1 VTSTIWRDRART
13 AALAL
18 VVFALAHNL
27 TFLLTFGE
35 GSDAALARTGHGA
48 QWTATVVLVV
58 VLALAL
64 VAAGALR
71 LAQLSRLAGAVDRAE
86 SPSAGT
92 RTKLRLIGRAWLQI
106 LVGALALFVAA
117 ENLEHVAAGL
127 VAPGLSVLGSGDYH
141 DTLAVFA
148 GVAFAAALVE
158 GLYRWRREV
167 LIARIVSARARWTG
181 DRQSSARPNLPWIDP
196 RHGAIVNHQIA
207 GRAPPRPIAL

>member
-1 VTSTIWRDRART
+1 MTSNPWRGRART

-27 TFLLTFGE
+27 TFLLTYGE
-35 GSDAALARTGHGA
+35 GSGAALARTGHGA
-48 QWTATVVLVV
+48 NWTATVALVV

-71 LAQLSRLAGAVDRAE
+71 LAQLSRLGRALDGAE
-86 SPSAGT
+86 TPSSII
-92 RTKLRLIGRAWLQI
+92 RTTIRLIGRAWLQVLI
-106 LVGALALFVAA
+106 GALVLFIAA

-167 LIARIVSARARWTG
+167 LIARIVSARARWTRA
-181 DRQSSARPNLPWIDP
+181 RQSSARPNLPWINP
-196 RHGAIVNHQIA
+196 RHGAIVSHQIA